1 MIAAGLVAFAFTWM
15 YADVVRGLAVQW
27 ASSPDASYGFVLAAV
42 ALGVA
47 WQRRRAFIAAIN
59 PASPPLAPL
68 LVLSAGILLNVVG
81 QLGADIFLT
90 RVSAVVVVAGAVW
103 FLAGRAAFRV
113 VAAPLVFLLIAIPLP
128 ELVVNTITLPLQLV
142 ASRIAETTLMA
153 ASVPVFRDG
162 NVLMLPSTTLEVAQ
176 ACSGLRSLIS
186 LAAVAALLGWIT
198 EPTWPRRAALIASA
212 VPIAIAMNGL
222 RVAATGLAC
231 EAWGRRA
238 ASGSWHEATG
248 WITFVAS
255 LALIAGVQ
263 RMMGAFRFKAD
274 APAMAPSV

>member
-15 YADVVRGLAVQW
+15 YAGVVR
-27 ASSPDASYGFVLAAV
+27 
-42 ALGVA
+42 
-47 WQRRRAFIAAIN
+47 
-59 PASPPLAPL
+59 
-68 LVLSAGILLNVVG
+68 
-81 QLGADIFLT
+81 
-90 RVSAVVVVAGAVW
+90 
-103 FLAGRAAFRV
+103 
-113 VAAPLVFLLIAIPLP
+113 APLVFLLIAIPLP
-128 ELVVNTITLPLQLV
+128 ELVVNMITLPLQLV

-274 APAMAPSV
+274 APAMAPS

>member
-15 YADVVRGLAVQW
+15 YAG
-27 ASSPDASYGFVLAAV
+27 
-42 ALGVA
+42 
-47 WQRRRAFIAAIN
+47 
-59 PASPPLAPL
+59 
-68 LVLSAGILLNVVG
+68 
-81 QLGADIFLT
+81 
-90 RVSAVVVVAGAVW
+90 
-103 FLAGRAAFRV
+103 V

-162 NVLMLPSTTLEVAQ
+162 NVLMLPSTSLEVAQ

-186 LAAVAALLGWIT
+186 LGAVAAVLAWLT
-198 EPTWPRRAALIASA
+198 EPTWLRRAALVASS

-222 RVAATGLAC
+222 RVAATGIAC
-231 EAWGRRA
+231 ETWGRRA
-238 ASGSWHEATG
+238 ASGFWHEATG

-255 LALIAGVQ
+255 LAIIAGIQ
-263 RMMGAFRFKAD
+263 RTMGAARPKPSE
-274 APAMAPSV
+274 PAMAASL